1 MGDVTLDLSQE
12 KRAQEKPVP
21 NKSEANTLVPA
32 DPIQGASIQGAPI
45 QGGTAPFGRTLS
57 GRALW
62 QRTMRGA
69 RRLWV
74 DLAGGLEAAVVGPDI
89 DGVAS
94 DLIVEHMRDC
104 VAGEGGEVSAR
115 ARAARLGEIY
125 LGLDQSG
132 RKRFLS
138 LLSQNFGRED
148 AKIEKA
154 ISAFQDAALE
164 DRDKAAFTLRDALEN
179 PWTRLLTQFNA
190 LPQGVK
196 FLVDMRADLLGFV
209 KEDPSLKAL
218 DRDLQ
223 RLLASW
229 FDIGF
234 LKMEQITWNSAASLL
249 EKLIAYEAVHEIKSW
264 SDLRNRL
271 DSDRRL
277 FAFFHPRMPDE
288 PLIFVE
294 VALVK
299 GIASSIQTLLD
310 ETAPVGTAEEADSAI
325 FYSISNTQTGLQ
337 GVSFGNFLIKR
348 VVEELKAEAPNL
360 KNFATLSP
368 IPGFRKWMERAFS
381 EGAADLLSASERKR
395 LKTVLGE
402 AFKKGDVP
410 QLLSNSE
417 WYAQPELVDAVRPLL
432 MRLCARYLAKEKR
445 GVLPLDPVARFHLSN
460 GAQLDRL
467 NWLGDTSTNGV
478 RQSCGMMVNYLYRVN
493 DIERNHERYA
503 KNAFVTTSAQVRD
516 LL

>member
-1 MGDVTLDLSQE
+1 MSDATLEQSQE
-12 KRAQEKPVP
+12 KSALAGL
-21 NKSEANTLVPA
+21 SA
-32 DPIQGASIQGAPI
+32 DGA
-45 QGGTAPFGRTLS
+45 TTTRTESGPQSGPLSGSLS
-57 GRALW
+57 GRELW
-62 QRTMRGA
+62 RRTMRGA

-74 DLAGGLEAAVVGPDI
+74 DWAGGLDAAVVGPTI

-94 DLIVEHMRDC
+94 ELIVEHMRDC

-125 LGLDQSG
+125 LGLDAAG

-138 LLSQNFGRED
+138 LLAANFGRD
-148 AKIEKA
+148 DSKIEAA
-154 ISAFQDAALE
+154 ISAFQAATLDA
-164 DRDKAAFTLRDALEN
+164 RDTASFDLREALEN

-234 LKMEQITWNSAASLL
+234 LKMEQITWGSAASLL

-294 VALVK
+294 VALVQ

-310 ETAPVGTAEEADSAI
+310 ETAPVGAPEEADSAI
-325 FYSISNTQTGLQ
+325 FYSISNTQSGLQ

-381 EGAADLLSASERKR
+381 EGAADLLTAAERKG
-395 LKTVLGE
+395 LKSVLGDQ
-402 AFKKGDVP
+402 FKKGDVP
-410 QLLSNSE
+410 QLLSSSE
-417 WYAQPELVDAVRPLL
+417 WQTQPDVTLAVRPLL

-460 GAQLDRL
+460 GAQLDRI
-467 NWLGDTSTNGV
+467 NWLGDTSANGM
-478 RQSCGMMVNYLYRVN
+478 RQSCGMMVNYLYRIN